1 MAGVSTMS
9 FNRIFDRLTTVKTQP
24 FKVQIVELLQK
35 TWANI
40 AADYCE
46 DVLKAKRPCESI
58 NRDDIARVNVLPDEA
73 RCAVYNYMNRWEG
86 TREQRVL
93 DEWLDTH
100 IEDQNELLIEA
111 FPDGQVYG
119 V

>member
-1 MAGVSTMS
+1 MD
-9 FNRIFDRLTTVKTQP
+9 FNEVFDKLTLVTTVP
-24 FKVQIVELLQK
+24 FKVQIVELLQR
-35 TWANI
+35 TWTDI

-46 DVLKAKRPCESI
+46 DVLKHKRPCEAI
-58 NRDDIARVNVLPDEA
+58 NRDDIARVAVLSDEA
-73 RCAVYNYMNRWEG
+73 RCAAYSYMNRWEG
-86 TREQRVL
+86 TKNQRVL
-93 DEWLDTH
+93 DEWLDMK